1 MDASAETSEGPVQD
15 SWPDLTCYG
24 CGPANEAG
32 LRLKSY
38 VGDDGETLVATVV
51 PDEVFNSGAPNVM
64 YGGHIASLV
73 DCHSIWTAIT
83 FAYAAE
89 ERPLGSEPRIAYVTA
104 DLHVHYHAPTPMDRE
119 IRLVARIDGEVGR
132 RTTVRTELGPADGS
146 EPTVT
151 AEVLAVRV
159 DPPDVAGHHQ
169 AERHVHRR
177 ADDRNP
183 EP

>member
-1 MDASAETSEGPVQD
+1 MDASSETREGPVQD

-32 LRLKSY
+32 LQLKSY

-64 YGGHIASLV
+64 YGGHVASLV

-89 ERPLGSEPRIAYVTA
+89 GRSLGSAPRIAYVTA
-104 DLHVHYHAPTPMDRE
+104 DLHVRYRAPTPMDRP
-119 IRLVARIDGEVGR
+119 IRLVARVDGDVGR
-132 RTTVRTELGPADGS
+132 RTTVRTELGPDG
-146 EPTVT
+146 ETTAT

-169 AERHVHRR
+169 AERQVHSG
-177 ADDRNP
+177 ADDRNRRP
-183 EP
+183 

>member
-1 MDASAETSEGPVQD
+1 
-15 SWPDLTCYG
+15 
-24 CGPANEAG
+24 
-32 LRLKSY
+32 
-38 VGDDGETLVATVV
+38 
-51 PDEVFNSGAPNVM
+51 M

-89 ERPLGSEPRIAYVTA
+89 GRSLGSAPRIAYVTA
-104 DLHVHYHAPTPMDRE
+104 DLHVTYRAPTPMDRP

-132 RTTVRTELGPADGS
+132 RTTVRTELGPADGD
-146 EPTVT
+146 EPTAT

-169 AERHVHRR
+169 AERHVHHG
-177 ADDRNP
+177 ADTGDR
-183 EP
+183 EI